1 MIDAQWL
8 RRPSAY
14 LPVWEAMR
22 DFTNARTA
30 DTPDAI
36 WLTEHEPVYTL
47 GQAGKPEHILN
58 SAGIPVVHCDRGGQ
72 VTYHGPGQVMV
83 YCLVDLRRM
92 KVFVK
97 EYVTM
102 LEDAVIDTLE
112 HLGVAGACRKPGAP
126 GVYVPA
132 ASLLSGPAGG
142 THPDSGA
149 GSAQTALAGDG
160 GSGGVELAKI
170 AALGIKVR
178 NGCAYHGLALNVD
191 MDLSPFLGIN
201 PCGYEGLKTVDLR
214 TCGIKATVQD
224 VGERMAARLEGVF
237 ANSARPA

>member
-22 DFTNARTA
+22 DFTNTRTA
-30 DTPDAI
+30 GTQDAI

-97 EYVTM
+97 EYVAM

-112 HLGVAGACRKPGAP
+112 QLGVAGACRKSGAP

-132 ASLLSGPAGG
+132 ASLLAGPLGG

-149 GSAQTALAGDG
+149 GSAQTAQAGDG
-160 GSGGVELAKI
+160 GSAGAELAKI

-191 MDLSPFLGIN
+191 MDLTPFLGIN
-201 PCGYEGLKTVDLR
+201 PCGYQGLKTVDLR
-214 TCGIKATVQD
+214 ACGIKATVQD
-224 VGERMAARLEGVF
+224 VGERMAARLEDVF
-237 ANSARPA
+237 AHTTA